1 MSLVVSSLTNFNAG
15 GRILKNILVKQAVA
29 IPLGAMLVPILLA
42 FFLPGYSSIS
52 QHISEVALLDHPIA
66 LIQRA
71 AALITGVSIALFGAW
86 LFLAKGSKFTAVTAV
101 VFGASMI
108 SNGVFV
114 MGSPLHGLY
123 GLGFFMVLV
132 PAFFATEVA
141 PVGSPLR
148 NFSMLV
154 ALVIMLYLWL
164 MLSGFDPHGLRG
176 LTQRVATLIIFGWYA
191 VASYSLVRG
200 INSSTTRPDKH
211 AVAAG

>member
-1 MSLVVSSLTNFNAG
+1 M
-15 GRILKNILVKQAVA
+15 ILKHILVKQVVA
-29 IPLGAMLVPILLA
+29 IPLGAMLVPILIS

-66 LIQRA
+66 LIQRV
-71 AALITGVSIALFGAW
+71 AALVTGVSIALFGVG
-86 LFLAKGSKFTAVTAV
+86 LFLARSSRYTALAAV

-132 PAFFATEVA
+132 PAFFATEIA
-141 PVGSPLR
+141 PAGSSLR
-148 NFSMLV
+148 NLSMLV

-164 MLSGFDPHGLRG
+164 MLSGFDPHGFRG

-191 VASYSLVRG
+191 VAGYSLVRT
-200 INSSTTRPDKH
+200 NQSSGQPADL
-211 AVAAG
+211 AAAAG